1 MDASFYLIMHFWY
14 LLMLVYI
21 DLSLFKNENHILR
34 GLVNSWLTIKTL
46 TASRGEKG
54 FCCHLQ
60 SEPTAS
66 DPPDLGNGSVLK
78 AASGMVKETV
88 SFSHRLRS
96 PIVKNNDTSIKL
108 VSCPLNCT
116 NFTWYSWY
124 KWGNPVW
131 LGLTSIRAWRTEGTL
146 VPQRQPC
153 PTFLPLAKRVGF
165 SECQCSR
172 PGWFVDLLD

>member
-1 MDASFYLIMHFWY
+1 MDSSFYLSMHFWY

-34 GLVNSWLTIKTL
+34 GLVNSWLTIKTK
-46 TASRGEKG
+46 TVSRGEKG

-96 PIVKNNDTSIKL
+96 PIAEKKWHLNQAGFLSSKL
-108 VSCPLNCT
+108 YQLHLVQLVQMRESCVIAT
-116 NFTWYSWY
+116 HIYQ
-124 KWGNPVW
+124 
-131 LGLTSIRAWRTEGTL
+131 GLVDRGYPRSTAAALSD
-146 VPQRQPC
+146 
-153 PTFLPLAKRVGF
+153 F
-165 SECQCSR
+165 SPIS
-172 PGWFVDLLD
+172 